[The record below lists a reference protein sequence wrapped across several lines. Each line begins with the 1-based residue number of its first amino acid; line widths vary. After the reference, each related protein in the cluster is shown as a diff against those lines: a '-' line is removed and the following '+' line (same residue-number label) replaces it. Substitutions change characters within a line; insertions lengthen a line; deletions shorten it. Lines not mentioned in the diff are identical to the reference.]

1 MTGDPTPGLAL
12 LLGYGE
18 QRQFRDDPGLT
29 RDQRSDPQKL
39 RELVPEPLQVD
50 EPLAKF
56 EFIRMPDCTG
66 FGDYTKSGQVVR
78 VSFEGRKG
86 GYSHCMFLDDHP
98 PIAGA
103 AIGGAFPR
111 NSPTRS
117 SEPRSIRWSANSTTA
132 RFASPSGRW
141 ANKHKQADLAAIGA
155 SLAAPNY
162 LLKIIP
168 HVDRSPRISELVEY
182 HLTEVELKG
191 AWTGPAQLSLMSH
204 ALAPVAE
211 LPALEVVSAVHI
223 IADLSRSVSARS
235 SMTIWPT
242 IVRNGK

>member
-1 MTGDPTPGLAL
+1 M
-12 LLGYGE
+12 GY
-18 QRQFRDDPGLT
+18 
-29 RDQRSDPQKL
+29 
-39 RELVPEPLQVD
+39 
-50 EPLAKF
+50 
-56 EFIRMPDCTG
+56 
-66 FGDYTKSGQVVR
+66 
-78 VSFEGRKG
+78 
-86 GYSHCMFLDDHP
+86 
-98 PIAGA
+98 
-103 AIGGAFPR
+103 
-111 NSPTRS
+111 
-117 SEPRSIRWSANSTTA
+117 
-132 RFASPSGRW
+132 
-141 ANKHKQADLAAIGA
+141 KHKQADLAAIGA